1 MENKK
6 YLPIKI
12 IHLILMVAAIILC
25 FVSLMKTD
33 TIAEFFSDPGLHIA
47 SYIAAIFALISGII
61 YLAFGYKK
69 NAAVYY
75 KAFMVILVVV
85 QAIICYRQMTGA
97 ISPDAVQASFIAIC
111 NIVSFIM
118 LVILATGKDLGKA
131 KAYVVASILL
141 VCRLSILILD
151 LIVFRGMLR
160 FVIAIISFA
169 VSDVL
174 LAGTAFFMV
183 TGKYLDKDARGT
195 K

>member
-12 IHLILMVAAIILC
+12 IHLILMVAAIVLC
-25 FVSLMKTD
+25 CVSLTKLGAD
-33 TIAEFFSDPGLHIA
+33 TIFFSDTGLRMV
-47 SYIAAIFALISGII
+47 SYIIEIIALISGII

-85 QAIICYRQMTGA
+85 QAIICYRQMVGA

-131 KAYVVASILL
+131 KSYVIAVILL

-183 TGKYLDKDARGT
+183 TGKYLDKTERGT